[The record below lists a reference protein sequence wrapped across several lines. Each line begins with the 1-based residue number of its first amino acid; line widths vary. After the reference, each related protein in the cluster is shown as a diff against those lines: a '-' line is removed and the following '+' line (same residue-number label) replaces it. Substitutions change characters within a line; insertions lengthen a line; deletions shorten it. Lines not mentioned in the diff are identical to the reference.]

1 MLNLRSNLKKQ
12 SFVYLRGLEVES
24 LEARCLLAADV
35 FAFQNPV
42 IAMDVTHDSI
52 VTPADALAIV
62 NALNGFDLFDGKVG
76 AYLDTTGDNSVAPND
91 VIGIINLLNGA
102 TNTEEAEFEAQLE
115 FASEYC
121 ESNFADIAAGL
132 KPVAQQFIEATNN
145 LVRSNVLRDA
155 ALTSFL
161 GYSLDN
167 NAAVIA
173 RYRDIEMAVGV
184 IDKEYRQKLQ
194 QLGVGLTEL
203 VNANYPNDPTA
214 IDEYPDQYDF
224 DPDAF
229 DDIED
234 VFDELFNEI
243 DGFVGEIELPD
254 YGDVIDNFENVFQ
267 TYDDSGFGLDEFVG
281 EFLETDDYD
290 DFVLEGHD
298 FGELLSD
305 IGNIYETG
313 MNLDEFVRDEFGTTA
328 ELEPLLEGML
338 KSTYFGELVFN
349 EFAAIGG
356 ETTGSNVILIDG
368 SVVEIDLGDDPDLL
382 ASARTYDNTNVLIEG
397 VAELVSGVEI
407 PNRIVIDVTTLVGQQ
422 ELETLELLLLSDRS
436 SVVSTVLSQF
446 VGILTS

>member
-1 MLNLRSNLKKQ
+1 MLNLRSNREKKT
-12 SFVYLRGLEVES
+12 SVYLRGLELEIFES
-24 LEARCLLAADV
+24 RCLLAADV

-42 IAMDVTHDSI
+42 LAMDVTNDSI

-62 NALNGFDLFDGKVG
+62 NSLNGFDLFHGKVG

-102 TNTEEAEFEAQLE
+102 TNPAEDSFEEQFE

-121 ESNFADIAAGL
+121 EANFAAIAAGL
-132 KPVAQQFIEATNN
+132 KPVAQQLIEATNN
-145 LVRSNVLRDA
+145 LVRAKVLRDA

-161 GYSLDN
+161 GFSLDN
-167 NAAVIA
+167 NAAIIA

-184 IDKEYRQKLQ
+184 IDKEYQQDLQ

-203 VNANYPNDPTA
+203 VNANYPSDPTA

-224 DPDAF
+224 DPDVF

-254 YGDVIDNFENVFQ
+254 YGDVIDNFEEVFQ

-281 EFLETDDYD
+281 EFLETNDYD

-298 FGELLSD
+298 FGELLND
-305 IGNIYETG
+305 IGDIYETG
-313 MNLDEFVRDEFGTTA
+313 LNLDEFVKDEFGTTA
-328 ELEPLLEGML
+328 ELEPLLQGML

-349 EFAAIGG
+349 
-356 ETTGSNVILIDG
+356 
-368 SVVEIDLGDDPDLL
+368 
-382 ASARTYDNTNVLIEG
+382 
-397 VAELVSGVEI
+397 
-407 PNRIVIDVTTLVGQQ
+407 
-422 ELETLELLLLSDRS
+422 
-436 SVVSTVLSQF
+436 
-446 VGILTS
+446 

>member
-1 MLNLRSNLKKQ
+1 
-12 SFVYLRGLEVES
+12 
-24 LEARCLLAADV
+24 
-35 FAFQNPV
+35 
-42 IAMDVTHDSI
+42 
-52 VTPADALAIV
+52 
-62 NALNGFDLFDGKVG
+62 
-76 AYLDTTGDNSVAPND
+76 
-91 VIGIINLLNGA
+91 
-102 TNTEEAEFEAQLE
+102 
-115 FASEYC
+115 
-121 ESNFADIAAGL
+121 
-132 KPVAQQFIEATNN
+132 
-145 LVRSNVLRDA
+145 
-155 ALTSFL
+155 
-161 GYSLDN
+161 
-167 NAAVIA
+167 
-173 RYRDIEMAVGV
+173 MAVGV

-328 ELEPLLEGML
+328 ELEPLLQGML